1 MDCPVRQERSGLVEN
16 KTMSGSAIDEPP
28 GSEQARQKE
37 RYQEAKVAREEE
49 NKKTLFP
56 CGKSALKVSV
66 AEERCGKC
74 DHGFNLKLSGVNKEY
89 VAGRHRGQDYW
100 ALLCCGSFP
109 PLLRKRRKKK
119 TPKEWETLNCLTP
132 AGRRISRQKYIDSV
146 YNTASESWWKL
157 VS

>member
-1 MDCPVRQERSGLVEN
+1 
-16 KTMSGSAIDEPP
+16 MSPA

-66 AEERCGKC
+66 AEEQCGKC

-89 VAGRHRGQDYW
+89 VAGRHRGQDY
-100 ALLCCGSFP
+100 
-109 PLLRKRRKKK
+109 
-119 TPKEWETLNCLTP
+119 
-132 AGRRISRQKYIDSV
+132 
-146 YNTASESWWKL
+146 
-157 VS
+157 